1 MKKLM
6 IAGNLPPALQA
17 ELGAM
22 MTAMEKKYGAHA
34 TEMGAHIENLA
45 TLVTL
50 VGTTNY
56 ADADRA
62 QAADAARVICSEVI
76 RALGEALNVN
86 PDSCFA
92 VARALQDFSAR
103 ANEELLGE
111 LPVSSAVAEEAA
123 AVLMKAARTV
133 H

>member
-6 IAGNLPPALQA
+6 MAGNLPPALQA

-22 MTAMEKKYGAHA
+22 MAAMEKKYGAHA

-50 VGTTNY
+50 VGATDY
-56 ADADRA
+56 PDADRR
-62 QAADAARVICSEVI
+62 QAADTARVICGEVI

-86 PDSCFA
+86 PESCFA
-92 VARALQDFSAR
+92 VARALQEFSAR
-103 ANEELLGE
+103 AQEELLGE
-111 LPVSSAVAEEAA
+111 LPVSTAVAGETA

>member
-6 IAGNLPPALQA
+6 IADNLPPALQA

-50 VGTTNY
+50 VGATDYPN
-56 ADADRA
+56 ADRA
-62 QAADAARVICSEVI
+62 QAADTARLICGEVI
-76 RALGEALNVN
+76 RALGEALKVD
-86 PDSCFA
+86 PDACFA
-92 VARALQDFSAR
+92 VARALQDFSHR

-111 LPVSSAVAEEAA
+111 LPVSPAVAEETA